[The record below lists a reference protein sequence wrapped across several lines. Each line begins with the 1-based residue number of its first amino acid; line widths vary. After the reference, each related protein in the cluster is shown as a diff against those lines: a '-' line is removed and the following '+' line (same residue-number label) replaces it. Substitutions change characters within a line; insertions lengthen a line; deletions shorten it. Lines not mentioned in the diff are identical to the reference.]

1 MDGQVRA
8 ITQAKIVDRLMTRKK
23 AEVKVPATLDKTLS
37 VLEELN
43 GCRPLKAGERRT
55 NVEILASRFAKW
67 ALIVA
72 AILLAPPVVLAL
84 FIDPSNPPSDFVKT
98 IALGAIALSM
108 TLAVASL
115 IVPILASGWILFR
128 WEKVSYQAL
137 RDDLIHE
144 YAMAEQLRKHGNGAL
159 MEAKMWLELRIKRV
173 EARVTWFFG
182 DKTAVLGLLAT
193 AYVFSKE
200 FGGFKW
206 LEKTLR
212 AGPGL
217 SNLGDSVL
225 MYTAALIFG
234 LSLGAVFVKHIAA
247 RYRYQVEL
255 IDLSLR

>member
-1 MDGQVRA
+1 
-8 ITQAKIVDRLMTRKK
+8 MTRKK
-23 AEVKVPATLDKTLS
+23 PEVKVHATLEKTLN

-43 GCRPLKAGERRT
+43 NCRPIKAGERRT
-55 NVEILASRFAKW
+55 NAEIVASRFAKW
-67 ALIVA
+67 ALIFA
-72 AILLAPPVVLAL
+72 AILLTPPVVLAF
-84 FIDPSNPPSDFVKT
+84 FIDPSSPPSDLIKT
-98 IALGAIALSM
+98 IALSAIASSM
-108 TLAVASL
+108 ILAISSL
-115 IVPILASGWILFR
+115 IAPILASGWILFR
-128 WEKVSYQAL
+128 WEKVNFQAL

-144 YAMAEQLRKHGNGAL
+144 YAMAERLRKHGNSAL
-159 MEAKMWLELRIKRV
+159 IEAKMWLELRIKRI

-206 LEKTLR
+206 LQKTLL

-255 IDLSLR
+255 IDFSLR